1 MCYEFKFF
9 LNQQEDLPISA
20 GGPQQKT
27 EGYFTVFSR
36 GKPNPH
42 CAKQSLFCI
51 PSIFICGGGGVVCF
65 PEELPFKDKSVPA
78 WHSFNLR
85 ESQLRTTVSAD
96 GPIHHFP

>member
-51 PSIFICGGGGVVCF
+51 PSIFICGGGGLFVF
-65 PEELPFKDKSVPA
+65 LKSC
-78 WHSFNLR
+78 HLKTNL
-85 ESQLRTTVSAD
+85 SLRGIAL
-96 GPIHHFP
+96 I